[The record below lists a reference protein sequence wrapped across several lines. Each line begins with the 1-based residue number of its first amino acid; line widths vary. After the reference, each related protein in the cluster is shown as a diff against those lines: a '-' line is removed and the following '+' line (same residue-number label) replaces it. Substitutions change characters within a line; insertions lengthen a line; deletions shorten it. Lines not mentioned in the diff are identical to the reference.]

1 MKPKKNRAR
10 RGAHASGVQPAL
22 YRTRVGVDTGGTF
35 TDFVFEAEGELRI
48 FKLASTSDDP
58 SRAIIEGL
66 RRIAAETGSRLSEI
80 EVVHGTTVGT
90 NALLQRRGARIA
102 LLTTAGFEDV
112 IEIGRQAR
120 PELYNLNAVKPPP
133 LVPSELRFGV
143 AERVA
148 ASGEVL
154 EALNDREV
162 NALVEKLRRSGCESI
177 AVSLLFS
184 FAYPD
189 HEQQIARALRN
200 LNLPLSISHQILPEY
215 REYERTSTV
224 AINAYLQPLM
234 GRYLTRLVGS
244 AGVPPASGEPG
255 RQDACAPSIRLRVMQ
270 SSGGSISA
278 ASAAE
283 EPVRTILSGP
293 AGGVV
298 GATRAA
304 LAASFENTIT
314 FDMGGTSTDVA
325 LCDRDGMRL
334 TNEAMVAGVPVA
346 VPMMDVHTVGAG
358 GGSIARVDEGGSLRV
373 GPESAGADPGP
384 ACYGKSLLPTVTDA
398 HVVLG
403 HFPGAALLGGEFKL
417 DEERARTVLEMQ
429 ATEMS
434 RAAQRNVSAIDAAQ
448 GVLDVVTT
456 NMERALRHISVER
469 GHDPREFTLIP
480 FGGAGGLHAIPL
492 ARALQIP
499 RVLLPASPGA
509 LSAIGVVTAD
519 VVKDQSRTLML
530 EASRGVA
537 PKLEQVFGDLE
548 KQARAVLRREGFV
561 ESKQRHERSLA
572 ARYQGQ
578 SFELPI
584 KQTRGDIVAAFH
596 RAHRAR
602 YGYAQ
607 EKNVVE
613 IVSAR
618 VRSIGVVEKLKT
630 RRARRSSSKRFARPH
645 DFGETYFDRKKLRV
659 AVYRRGELPVGA
671 RLDAPCIVTEYSA
684 TTLIPSGIL
693 AELDSCGNLIIDLGE
708 LSG

>member
-10 RGAHASGVQPAL
+10 RGTHASGVQHARGV
-22 YRTRVGVDTGGTF
+22 RTRVGVDTGGTF
-35 TDFVFEAEGELRI
+35 TDFVFETEGELRV
-48 FKLASTSDDP
+48 FKLASTPDDP

-66 RRIAAETGSRLSEI
+66 RRIAAETDSRLSEI

-90 NALLQRRGARIA
+90 NALLQRRGARTA
-102 LLTTAGFEDV
+102 LVTTAGFEDV

-120 PELYNLNAVKPPP
+120 PQLYNLNAVKPPP
-133 LVPSELRFGV
+133 LVPSELRFGIG
-143 AERVA
+143 ERVA

-154 EALNDREV
+154 EALNDSEV
-162 NALVEKLRRSGCESI
+162 NTLVQKLGRSGCESI

-184 FAYPD
+184 FAHRN
-189 HEQQIARALRN
+189 HEQRIAKALRN

-224 AINAYLQPLM
+224 AVNAYLQPLM
-234 GRYLTRLVGS
+234 GRYLTRLSES
-244 AGVPPASGEPG
+244 AAEEDKVQRPKTKDQRSAS
-255 RQDACAPSIRLRVMQ
+255 RLRVMQ

-278 ASAAE
+278 AAAAA

-298 GATRAA
+298 GALRAA
-304 LAASFENTIT
+304 LRAGFENIIT

-325 LCDRDGMRL
+325 LCDRAGLRL
-334 TNEAMVAGVPVA
+334 TNEAIVAGVPVA

-398 HVVLG
+398 HMVLG
-403 HFPGAALLGGEFKL
+403 HFPGATLLGGEFKL
-417 DEERARTVLEMQ
+417 DEGRARTALEML
-429 ATEMS
+429 AAEMS
-434 RAAQRNVSAIDAAQ
+434 RAVQRKVSAIGTAQ

-480 FGGAGGLHAIPL
+480 FGGAGGLHAITL

-499 RVLLPASPGA
+499 RVLLPALPGA

-537 PKLEQVFGDLE
+537 PKLEQVFKDLE
-548 KQARAVLRREGFV
+548 KHARAVLRREGFG

-578 SFELPI
+578 SFELHI
-584 KQTRGDIVAAFH
+584 KQTRGDITAAFH

-618 VRSIGVVEKLKT
+618 VRSVGVVEKLKT
-630 RRARRSSSKRFARPH
+630 RRASCSSSKRFAKPH
-645 DFGETYFDRKKLRV
+645 DCAETYFDRKKLPV
-659 AVYRRGELPVGA
+659 AVYQREDLKHGA
-671 RLDAPCIVTEYSA
+671 HLRVPCIVAEYSV
-684 TTLIPSGIL
+684 TTVIPSGSE
-693 AELDSCGNLIIDLGE
+693 AELDSQGN
-708 LSG
+708 